1 MKNELNFLNNLN
13 RNFKLNFSVL
23 SIIIFFEILSCKSK
37 TLTKKKNDNPNI
49 ILIMSDDMGY
59 SDISPYG
66 GEIDTPNLSDL
77 AKNGVKFT
85 QFYNAARCCPTRA
98 SLLTGTYPHEAGI
111 GHMMGNYG
119 ISQYQGKLSYN
130 VITIPEVLKK
140 AGYSTI
146 MSGKWHLTKNDLDQ
160 WPLKRGFDNFYGLI
174 SGAANYF
181 KSEYP
186 GLIFEGNEKLN
197 IDDENYYTTD
207 AFTDKAIEY
216 IDKVKSENSEKPFF
230 LYLSY
235 NAPHWP
241 LQAPKENIDKY
252 RGNYMKGWENLREER
267 YKRMIEMGLIDSS
280 WDLSYDDIVSWNSLS
295 KEKREEMDLR
305 MAIYAAMIDR
315 MDQNIGR
322 LIKDLKSKGLYDNT
336 IIMFLNDNG
345 ACAEYDMLGTGPKKD
360 LGKKDGELK
369 LSYGKAWANASNTPY
384 RSYKHWTHEGGIG
397 TPFIVHWPNGISE
410 ESKGLT
416 VNQYGF
422 LPDIMATCLDLAN
435 TKIPEVFNGNKIK
448 KHSGK
453 SLTPIFKGSKEQIH
467 KEPIFWE
474 HEGNKAVRLGDYKL
488 VQDWEKGIDDN
499 WELYNISKDRTE
511 QNNLIDSLP
520 DKAKEMIS
528 MYNNWAK
535 KIGVIPWSEI
545 QKIRGEN

>member
-1 MKNELNFLNNLN
+1 MKSSKAFIFLV
-13 RNFKLNFSVL
+13 SS
-23 SIIIFFEILSCKSK
+23 SIFLTYCTSKKDIKSNTEK
-37 TLTKKKNDNPNI
+37 PNI
-49 ILIMSDDMGY
+49 ILILSDDMGY
-59 SDISPYG
+59 SDIAPYG
-66 GEIDTPNLSDL
+66 GEINTPNLSDL
-77 AKNGVKFT
+77 AKNGLKFT

-197 IDDENYYTTD
+197 IDDENFYTTD

-216 IDKVKSENSEKPFF
+216 IDKVKSKNSEKPFF

-267 YKRMIEMGLIDSS
+267 YMRMIEMGLIDSS
-280 WDLSYDDIVSWNSLS
+280 WDLSYDDIVSWDSLS
-295 KEKREEMDLR
+295 EEKRKEMDLR

-322 LIKDLKSKGLYDNT
+322 LINNLKSKGLYDNT

-360 LGKKDGELK
+360 LGKKEGELK
-369 LSYGKAWANASNTPY
+369 LTYGKAWANASNTPY

-397 TPFIVHWPNGISE
+397 TPFIVHWPNGISK

-453 SLTPIFKGSKEQIH
+453 SLTPIFRGSKEQIH

-499 WELYNISKDRTE
+499 WELYDISKDRTE
-511 QNNLIDSLP
+511 QNNLIKLKP

-528 MYNNWAK
+528 MYNDWAK